1 MASEHIVKSYD
12 EELQRLETMLIRMGG
27 LVEAQ
32 LGDSLTALSR
42 RDPVLAEAVIGNDQA
57 IDTLNF
63 EIDEY
68 VVRMLALRQ
77 PMANDLRAIV
87 AALRIAG
94 DLERIGD
101 YAANI
106 SKRTV
111 ALTHAQVLKP
121 LAGVSR
127 MGKVAQ
133 QILKEVLD
141 AISHR
146 DADLAKVAWERDSEV
161 DEMYTS
167 VFRELLTYMMEDPR
181 NITPCTHVLFM
192 AKNIGS
198 CTQEAMPGGV
208 RDTGRSALSAA
219 DRLRRPLVGLSATK
233 MGKEERA
240 RQCAYAKIFAHLP
253 VPRRRRS

>member
-1 MASEHIVKSYD
+1 MADHIVKSYD

-32 LGDSLTALSR
+32 LGDALSALGR
-42 RDPVLAEAVIGNDQA
+42 RDAVLAEAVIGNDQA

-63 EIDEY
+63 DIDEF

-77 PMANDLRAIV
+77 PMANDLRTIV
-87 AALRIAG
+87 AALRVAG

-106 SKRTV
+106 AKRTV
-111 ALTHAQVLKP
+111 ALSHSQVMKP
-121 LAGVSR
+121 LAGVIR

-133 QILKEVLD
+133 QVLKEVLD
-141 AISHR
+141 AISRR
-146 DADLAKVAWERDSEV
+146 DPETAKVAWGRDSEV

-181 NITPCTHVLFM
+181 NITPCTHLLFM
-192 AKNIGS
+192 AKNIERIGDHA
-198 CTQEAMPGGV
+198 TNIAETVYYMV
-208 RDTGRSALSAA
+208 TGEPMRE
-219 DRLRRPLVGLSATK
+219 RRPKRDMTSFTDP
-233 MGKEERA
+233 EELGRPSERGGA
-240 RQCAYAKIFAHLP
+240 
-253 VPRRRRS
+253 

>member
-1 MASEHIVKSYD
+1 MATEHIVRSYD

-32 LGDSLTALSR
+32 LGDALSALGR
-42 RDPVLAEAVIGNDQA
+42 RDTVLAEAVIGNDQA
-57 IDTLNF
+57 IDELNF
-63 EIDEY
+63 DIDEF
-68 VVRMLALRQ
+68 VIRMLALRQ
-77 PMANDLRAIV
+77 PMAMDLRQIV
-87 AALRIAG
+87 AALKMTG

-111 ALTHAQVLKP
+111 ALSHSQIIKP
-121 LAGVSR
+121 LAGVVR

-141 AISHR
+141 AISRR
-146 DADLAKVAWERDSEV
+146 DAHTAKIAWGRDSEV

-181 NITPCTHVLFM
+181 NITPCTHLLFM
-192 AKNIGS
+192 AKNIERIGDHA
-198 CTQEAMPGGV
+198 TNIAETVYYMVTGEPMRERRPK
-208 RDTGRSALSAA
+208 RDTTSFTDPDELN
-219 DRLRRPLVGLSATK
+219 RPG
-233 MGKEERA
+233 ERGGA
-240 RQCAYAKIFAHLP
+240 
-253 VPRRRRS
+253 

>member
-32 LGDSLTALSR
+32 LGDALGALSR
-42 RDPVLAEAVIGNDQA
+42 RDPALAEAVIGNDQA

-63 EIDEY
+63 EIDEF

-77 PMANDLRAIV
+77 PMANDLRTIV

-111 ALTHAQVLKP
+111 ALSHSQVVKP
-121 LAGVSR
+121 LAGISR
-127 MGKVAQ
+127 MGKLAQ

-146 DADLAKVAWERDSEV
+146 DAALAKVAWGRDSEV

-192 AKNIGS
+192 AKNIERIGDHA
-198 CTQEAMPGGV
+198 TNIAETIYYMVTGEPMRERRPK
-208 RDTGRSALSAA
+208 RDTTSFTGPDDLAEPA
-219 DRLRRPLVGLSATK
+219 
-233 MGKEERA
+233 ERGT
-240 RQCAYAKIFAHLP
+240 R
-253 VPRRRRS
+253 

>member
-1 MASEHIVKSYD
+1 MATEHIVRSYD

-32 LGDSLTALSR
+32 LGDALSALGR
-42 RDPVLAEAVIGNDQA
+42 RDTVLAEAVIGNDQA
-57 IDTLNF
+57 IDELHF
-63 EIDEY
+63 DIDEF

-106 SKRTV
+106 SKRTI
-111 ALTHAQVLKP
+111 ALSHSQIIKP
-121 LAGVSR
+121 LAGVVR

-141 AISHR
+141 AISRR
-146 DADLAKVAWERDSEV
+146 DADTAKIAWGRDSEV

-181 NITPCTHVLFM
+181 NITPCTHLLFM
-192 AKNIGS
+192 AKNIERIGDHA
-198 CTQEAMPGGV
+198 TNIAETVYYMVTGEAMRERRPK
-208 RDTGRSALSAA
+208 RDTTSFTDPDELN
-219 DRLRRPLVGLSATK
+219 RPG
-233 MGKEERA
+233 ERGGA
-240 RQCAYAKIFAHLP
+240 
-253 VPRRRRS
+253 

>member
-1 MASEHIVKSYD
+1 MATEHIVRSYD

-32 LGDSLTALSR
+32 LGDALSALGR
-42 RDPVLAEAVIGNDQA
+42 RDTVLAEAVIGNDQA
-57 IDTLNF
+57 IDELNF
-63 EIDEY
+63 DIDEF

-111 ALTHAQVLKP
+111 ALSHSQIIKP
-121 LAGVSR
+121 LAGVVR

-141 AISHR
+141 AISRR
-146 DADLAKVAWERDSEV
+146 DAHTAKIAWGRDSEV

-181 NITPCTHVLFM
+181 NITPCTHLLFM
-192 AKNIGS
+192 AKNIERIGDHA
-198 CTQEAMPGGV
+198 TNIAETVYYMVTGEPMRERRPK
-208 RDTGRSALSAA
+208 RDTTSFTDPDELN
-219 DRLRRPLVGLSATK
+219 RPG
-233 MGKEERA
+233 ERGGA
-240 RQCAYAKIFAHLP
+240 
-253 VPRRRRS
+253 

>member
-1 MASEHIVKSYD
+1 MATEHIVRSYD

-32 LGDSLTALSR
+32 LGDALTALGR
-42 RDPVLAEAVIGNDQA
+42 RDAALAEAVIANDQS
-57 IDTLNF
+57 IDDLNF
-63 EIDEY
+63 DIDEF

-77 PMANDLRAIV
+77 PMANDLRTIV
-87 AALRIAG
+87 AALRMAG

-111 ALTHAQVLKP
+111 ALSHSQVIKP
-121 LAGVSR
+121 PAGVVR

-141 AISHR
+141 AITRR
-146 DADLAKVAWERDSEV
+146 DPDKAKAAWGRDSEV
-161 DEMYTS
+161 DEIYTS

-181 NITPCTHVLFM
+181 NITSCTHLLFM
-192 AKNIGS
+192 AKNIERIGDHA
-198 CTQEAMPGGV
+198 TNIAETVYYMVTGEAMTERRPKRDTTSFTDPEEFARPGG
-208 RDTGRSALSAA
+208 RGGA
-219 DRLRRPLVGLSATK
+219 
-233 MGKEERA
+233 
-240 RQCAYAKIFAHLP
+240 
-253 VPRRRRS
+253 

>member
-1 MASEHIVKSYD
+1 MRGRRFRSRKGAPMGDHIVKSYD

-32 LGDSLTALSR
+32 LGDSLSALGR
-42 RDPVLAEAVIGNDQA
+42 RDAGLAEAVIANDQA
-57 IDTLNF
+57 IDELNF
-63 EIDEY
+63 EIDEF

-111 ALTHAQVLKP
+111 ALAHSQVVKP
-121 LAGVSR
+121 VSGLIR

-141 AISHR
+141 AISRR
-146 DADLAKVAWERDSEV
+146 DAQTAKVAWGRDSEV

-181 NITPCTHVLFM
+181 NIT
-192 AKNIGS
+192 S
-198 CTQEAMPGGV
+198 C
-208 RDTGRSALSAA
+208 
-219 DRLRRPLVGLSATK
+219 
-233 MGKEERA
+233 
-240 RQCAYAKIFAHLP
+240 
-253 VPRRRRS
+253 

>member
-1 MASEHIVKSYD
+1 MGTEHIVKSYD

-32 LGDSLTALSR
+32 LGDALSALGR
-42 RDPVLAEAVIGNDQA
+42 RDAVLAEAVIGNDQA
-57 IDTLNF
+57 IDELNF
-63 EIDEY
+63 DIDEF

-111 ALTHAQVLKP
+111 ALSHSQAIKP
-121 LAGVSR
+121 LAGVVR

-141 AISHR
+141 AIGRR
-146 DADLAKVAWERDSEV
+146 DAHTAKIAWGRDSEV
-161 DEMYTS
+161 DEMYIS

-192 AKNIGS
+192 AKNIERIGDHA
-198 CTQEAMPGGV
+198 TNIAETVYYMVTGEPMRERRPK
-208 RDTGRSALSAA
+208 RDTTSFTDPDELGGPS
-219 DRLRRPLVGLSATK
+219 
-233 MGKEERA
+233 ERGGA
-240 RQCAYAKIFAHLP
+240 
-253 VPRRRRS
+253 

>member
-1 MASEHIVKSYD
+1 MASEHIVRSYD

-32 LGDSLTALSR
+32 LGDALSALGR
-42 RDPVLAEAVIGNDQA
+42 RDAVLAEAVIGNDQA
-57 IDTLNF
+57 IDDLNF
-63 EIDEY
+63 DIDEF

-111 ALTHAQVLKP
+111 ALSHSQIIRP
-121 LAGVSR
+121 LAGVVR

-141 AISHR
+141 AISRR
-146 DADLAKVAWERDSEV
+146 DAQTAKIAWGRDSEV

-181 NITPCTHVLFM
+181 NITPCTHLLFM
-192 AKNIGS
+192 AKNIERIGDHATNIAETVYYMVIGEPMRERRPKRDTTS
-198 CTQEAMPGGV
+198 FTDPADLDRPGG
-208 RDTGRSALSAA
+208 RGDA
-219 DRLRRPLVGLSATK
+219 
-233 MGKEERA
+233 
-240 RQCAYAKIFAHLP
+240 
-253 VPRRRRS
+253 